1 MLVYPWGLQ
10 GSLKQERICNV
21 GVSVGLTRG
30 GTLLRVSD
38 EHEAN
43 DDKLDLTD
51 CAEFVQSNPE
61 LRVVSHPSGSTEI
74 YCS

>member
-1 MLVYPWGLQ
+1 M
-10 GSLKQERICNV
+10 
-21 GVSVGLTRG
+21 GLTRG

-61 LRVVSHPSGSTEI
+61 LRVVSHPSGKPVLLSVTI
-74 YCS
+74 PLVPGACRLSPWTNKSQS